1 MKIEGSVFQ
10 VENAQTYEKDDT
22 KCSGREDLPRKVPN
36 RASTAQFAVTSEIS
50 SVAGAFAQIP
60 RNPFSRSRPGDT
72 ACIFQHQCVPV
83 CELRYESSTLI
94 LCKELSSSIFQS
106 CQSVCQASVTPVQI
120 STLCNI

>member
-1 MKIEGSVFQ
+1 MDTWPRNKLTNPQLTGSNMKIEGSVFQ

-36 RASTAQFAVTSEIS
+36 RASKAQIAVTLEIS
-50 SVAGAFAQIP
+50 SVVGAFAQIP

-83 CELRYESSTLI
+83 CEFT
-94 LCKELSSSIFQS
+94 
-106 CQSVCQASVTPVQI
+106 
-120 STLCNI
+120 

>member
-36 RASTAQFAVTSEIS
+36 RASKAQIAVTLEIS
-50 SVAGAFAQIP
+50 SVVGAFAQIP

-72 ACIFQHQCVPV
+72 ACIFQHQCVHV
-83 CELRYESSTLI
+83 CEFT
-94 LCKELSSSIFQS
+94 
-106 CQSVCQASVTPVQI
+106 
-120 STLCNI
+120 